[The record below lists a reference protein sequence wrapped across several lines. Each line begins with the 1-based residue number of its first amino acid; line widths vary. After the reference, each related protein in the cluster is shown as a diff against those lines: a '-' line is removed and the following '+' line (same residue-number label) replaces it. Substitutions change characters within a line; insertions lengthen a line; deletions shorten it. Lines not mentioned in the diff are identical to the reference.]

1 MTRSPDGALLHQ
13 GRTDT
18 AIIETAPA
26 KINLALHVTGQR
38 TDGYH
43 LLDSLVTFA
52 GDGDRLTF
60 SRSDV
65 DRFAVSG
72 RFGALLSSEAP
83 ADTNAVAGNL
93 VVKARDLL
101 RKALTERGMATPP
114 VAIHLEKNL
123 PIASGIGGGSADAAA
138 ALRGLIR
145 LWDCA
150 VPDTELQA
158 LALTLGADVP
168 MCLRSAPLRATGIG
182 EDITPL
188 LTLPAF
194 ALVLGNPLKGVSTPE
209 IFRRL
214 TTKSNAPIGALAETA
229 DRTLWLDTLSTLRN
243 DLEPPAR
250 ALCAEIADLA
260 GMMERAGARL
270 VRMSGSG
277 ATCFGIFN
285 DMEAARHAAAGLLKQ
300 RPDWYFHATETMGG
314 AHS

>member
-1 MTRSPDGALLHQ
+1 MTRSPDGAILPHGLPE
-13 GRTDT
+13 T

-52 GDGDRLTF
+52 SDGDRLALAL
-60 SRSDV
+60 SDA
-65 DRFAVSG
+65 DRFSVSG
-72 RFGALLSSEAP
+72 RFGAELSREEHEG
-83 ADTNAVAGNL
+83 TAGNL
-93 VVKARDLL
+93 VLKARDLL
-101 RKALTERGMATPP
+101 RHALAARNVATPP

-138 ALRGLIR
+138 TLRGLIR

-150 VPDTELQA
+150 VPDAELQA
-158 LALTLGADVP
+158 IALALGADVP
-168 MCLRSAPLRATGIG
+168 MCLRSQPLRATGIG
-182 EDITPL
+182 EDIAPL
-188 LTLPAF
+188 DTLPAF
-194 ALVLGNPLKGVSTPE
+194 ALVLGNPLKGVSTPD

-214 TTKSNAPIGALAETA
+214 SSKVNPPIGALPVTA
-229 DRTLWLDTLSTLRN
+229 NRTEWIEALSGLRN

-250 ALCAEIADLA
+250 ALCTEIAELA
-260 GMMERAGARL
+260 GLLERGGARL

-285 DMEAARHAAAGLLKQ
+285 DMDAARHAAAGLLKQ
-300 RPDWYFHATETMGG
+300 RPDWYFHATETIGG